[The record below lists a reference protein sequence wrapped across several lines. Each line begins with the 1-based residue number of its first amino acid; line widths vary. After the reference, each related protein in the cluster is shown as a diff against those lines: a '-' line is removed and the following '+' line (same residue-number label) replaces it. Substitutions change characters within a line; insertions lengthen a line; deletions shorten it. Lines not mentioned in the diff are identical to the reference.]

1 MSLSHSPKIVTN
13 GLTMFLDPQNIKSYQ
28 ISKNLLPYSN
38 IFTNYSGYCSGNLS
52 NLTTNTSDV
61 TDPIGTNTATKISIV
76 SNACDG
82 SNSLGFIVG
91 RSPIKGSTKT
101 YTASIYIRG
110 AVGGEIV
117 GFGFSDSRGAT
128 YTLTTSWQRIS
139 FTWIPPVIT
148 NYDADRAMQLVLGT
162 ANSTVYVYGAQLELG
177 PIATTYY
184 PTNGQGGYWY
194 NSIDPT
200 MYCWA
205 SGDGIP
211 WYINHLSEFDYT
223 ENSPAVTSGAYTGR
237 GWVLNQNPIPTT
249 GSFTITA
256 MIKRNTSEKALGDRE
271 TILSNTGWADGYR
284 FGINST
290 TDLYAL
296 IGGANAAGYQESGL
310 GLNAPITDGNWHYV
324 AGVFDRAAQLGS
336 YKIYG
341 YVDDKYSSSVNIN
354 AGAGGNVAFPV
365 GANFGPGYGGCCDV
379 FAGHMGPMITYNRAL
394 SSSEIVQNFNA
405 LRGRYG
411 I

>member
-38 IFTNYSGYCSGNLS
+38 IFTNYSGYCSGSLS
-52 NLTTNTSDV
+52 NFTTNTSDV

-148 NYDADRAMQLVLGT
+148 NYDADRAMQLTLGT
-162 ANSTVYVYGAQLELG
+162 ANSTVYIYGAQLELG

-184 PTNGQGGYWY
+184 PTNGQGVYWY
-194 NSIDPT
+194 N
-200 MYCWA
+200 
-205 SGDGIP
+205 
-211 WYINHLSEFDYT
+211 
-223 ENSPAVTSGAYTGR
+223 
-237 GWVLNQNPIPTT
+237 
-249 GSFTITA
+249 
-256 MIKRNTSEKALGDRE
+256 
-271 TILSNTGWADGYR
+271 
-284 FGINST
+284 
-290 TDLYAL
+290 
-296 IGGANAAGYQESGL
+296 
-310 GLNAPITDGNWHYV
+310 
-324 AGVFDRAAQLGS
+324 
-336 YKIYG
+336 
-341 YVDDKYSSSVNIN
+341 
-354 AGAGGNVAFPV
+354 
-365 GANFGPGYGGCCDV
+365 
-379 FAGHMGPMITYNRAL
+379 
-394 SSSEIVQNFNA
+394 
-405 LRGRYG
+405 
-411 I
+411 